1 MVNRTIYEDI
11 ARRTGGNIYI
21 GVTGPVRTGKST
33 FIKRFTEAL
42 VIPNIDDAFLKER
55 TRDELPQ
62 SGSGKTIMTAEPKF
76 VPEEAVEI
84 TPDGTARLSVRLI
97 DCVGYM
103 VEGAAGATENGVPRM
118 VTTPWFDREVPM
130 AEAAELGTKKVM
142 EDHCTVGLVI
152 TTDGTVTD
160 LPREAYAEAE
170 TRAISD
176 MKKTGKPFVV
186 LVNSAAP
193 DSAEAKALTDSVRER
208 WNVPCLCVNCLTVQ
222 ETDIRAILKELLY
235 GFPVSE
241 VQFFYPG
248 WLEALEGMHPLKAAL
263 YGMMRSCCEK
273 LERISDAEPGLHML
287 TELEQVQNEE
297 LRYIDLGTGTVGC
310 TLSFA
315 DSLFYEILSEKSG
328 LQIEDDGDL
337 MRLLSDYAEVKS
349 SYDRIAAAVQEAE
362 ATGYGIVPPLTGQLA
377 LEQPQVI
384 RKGTTYGIR
393 LKASAPSIHMIRTDV
408 QTEICPMVGNETQSQ
423 ELVSK
428 MLEAYDTDIDAL
440 WQSNIFGKSVFELV
454 GDGLSAKMAK
464 MPPDARTKLRD
475 ALTRIVNDGCNGM
488 ICLIF

>member
-1 MVNRTIYEDI
+1 MVKRTIYEDI
-11 ARRTGGNIYI
+11 AKRTGGDIYI

-33 FIKRFTEAL
+33 FIKRFAEAL
-42 VIPNIDDAFLKER
+42 VIPNIEDVFLKER

-97 DCVGYM
+97 DCVGYI

-118 VTTPWFDREVPM
+118 VTTPWFDQEVPM

-160 LPREAYAEAE
+160 LPREAYVEAE

-193 DSAEAKALTDSVRER
+193 DSADAKMLTDTLREQ

-222 ETDIRAILKELLY
+222 EADIRDILKELLY

-248 WLEALEGMHPLKAAL
+248 WLEALEGTHPLKAAL

-273 LERISDAEPGLHML
+273 LERIADAESGLHML

-315 DSLFYEILSEKSG
+315 DSLFYEILSEKSD

-362 ATGYGIVPPLTGQLA
+362 ATGYGIVPPLTGKLT

-454 GDGLSAKMAK
+454 SDGLSAKMAK
-464 MPPDARTKLRD
+464 MPPDARAKLKD
-475 ALTRIVNDGCNGM
+475 ALTKIVNDGCNGM